1 MKKTVF
7 LLKAFGLYEY
17 RGCTTVHKF
26 GLYEYK
32 GCTTVHKNLATQYST
47 RLEAELRLE
56 SLNDVWRSGGAIIE
70 YEIEVPDPVEVNPWV
85 LASDRLP
92 VASKE
97 NPHPHVEVIM
107 QCRGAAGQG
116 WQRRNNAHIRYFGGD
131 ASRPYWANSDDSSSQ
146 PIENDT
152 WFVTHWRDYTPL
164 PDPVTDPAKPY

>member
-17 RGCTTVHKF
+17 R
-26 GLYEYK
+26 

-56 SLNDVWRSGGAIIE
+56 SFNDVWQSVGAIIE

-92 VASKE
+92 AASKE

-107 QCRGAAGQG
+107 QYRGGG
-116 WQRRNNAHIRYFGGD
+116 RGLQRRNNAHIRYFGGD
-131 ASRPYWANSDDSSSQ
+131 ANRPYWANSDDSSSQ

>member
-17 RGCTTVHKF
+17 RGGTTDH
-26 GLYEYK
+26 E
-32 GCTTVHKNLATQYST
+32 NLATQYST
-47 RLEAELRLE
+47 RLEAELRLA
-56 SLNDVWRSGGAIIE
+56 SLNDVWRNGGTIIE
-70 YEIEVPDPVEVNPWV
+70 YEIEVPDPVEVNSWV

-97 NPHPHVEVIM
+97 NPHPHVEVVM
-107 QCRGAAGQG
+107 QSRVLGLR
-116 WQRRNNAHIRYFGGD
+116 RRNNAHLRYFGGD
-131 ASRPYWANSDDSSSQ
+131 ANRPYWANSDDSSSQ

-152 WFVTHWRDYTPL
+152 WFVTHWRDYTPF